1 MSAPGRELDRIMR
14 QPPTP
19 FSESRALAR
28 RILDEQRREAQA
40 RLRAKRGVLVFST
53 EVDP

>member
-1 MSAPGRELDRIMR
+1 MNRDQRELDRIMR

-19 FSESRALAR
+19 AAEARAVAR
-28 RILDEQRREAQA
+28 VIERQRAEAQA

-53 EVDP
+53 EV